1 MLALRNLAQ
10 RGDQVQ
16 DRWIAEPIEYVLA
29 LASGSEQRRSLHQPQ
44 VLRGIGNRQSCPIG
58 EPFHAAFALGKL
70 FQDLE
75 PGAVA
80 ERLRDLGEAIKQ
92 SAFRA
97 VA

>member
-1 MLALRNLAQ
+1 M
-10 RGDQVQ
+10 
-16 DRWIAEPIEYVLA
+16 LA
-29 LASGSEQRRSLHQPQ
+29 LASGCEQRRALHQPQ
-44 VLRGIGNRQSCPIG
+44 VLRGIGNRQSCALG

-80 ERLRDLGEAIKQ
+80 ERLRDFGEAVKQ
-92 SAFRA
+92 NAFRT